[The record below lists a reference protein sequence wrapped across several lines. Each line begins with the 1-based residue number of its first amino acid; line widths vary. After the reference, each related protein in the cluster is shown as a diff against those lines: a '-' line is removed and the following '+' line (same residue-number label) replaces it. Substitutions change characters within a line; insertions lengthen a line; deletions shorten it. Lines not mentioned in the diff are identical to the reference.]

1 MQNRRHDD
9 AARLSASARTEAW
22 TAPWRRPMAIAIAA
36 ALTLGLLTTAP
47 APANAV
53 ACTLS
58 GSGTSDNP
66 YLVATADDLA
76 QVGSVCGLA
85 SAYRQT
91 ANITLD
97 SPATGSSNHSPIG
110 RSVTRFTG
118 SYDGTGKLILGLMIN
133 APVSDAIG
141 LFGGTEG
148 ATLNDIHLIDA
159 RVAGNSDVGALV
171 GHADNGTS
179 ITNCSA
185 TGAVSGAGSVGGLVG
200 ALLSQSDA
208 PSSVERSQA
217 AVSVSATG
225 SASGGLV
232 GRTGI
237 AAAVLY
243 SRATGRVEGTQ
254 YVGGLVGSGA
264 RSAVSGSYATGDVY
278 ASSAWAGALVGLQSA
293 SATVKSYA
301 KGTVTYIGSGP
312 KPTTVGGLIGGTVG
326 DSTSTSSY
334 YTDVTLTNIS
344 TFTDWPIR
352 SGWDTFNPSAT
363 PSRVWGMCALVN
375 SGTPFLLWEY
385 ASSPC
390 GTPAP
395 TPPRTKVAKKTVY
408 FNGNSAKLTKTG
420 KAALRKVYATA
431 SAGTITK
438 LKVTG
443 VVNTRSYS
451 LFTKRLAQARASAV
465 VTYLKKLGYTG
476 TVSKATAKGTKRA
489 KSRKADL
496 VFTYTVTPR

>member
-1 MQNRRHDD
+1 M
-9 AARLSASARTEAW
+9 
-22 TAPWRRPMAIAIAA
+22 
-36 ALTLGLLTTAP
+36 
-47 APANAV
+47 

-58 GSGTSDNP
+58 GSGTSDSP
-66 YLVATADDLA
+66 YLVATADELA

-118 SYDGTGKLILGLMIN
+118 SYDGTGKLIIGLMIN
-133 APVSDAIG
+133 APASDSIG

-159 RVAGNSDVGALV
+159 RVSGNSDVGALV
-171 GHADNGTS
+171 GYADSGTS
-179 ITNCSA
+179 ITDCSA

-200 ALLSQSDA
+200 GLLSQSDA

-217 AVSVSATG
+217 AVGVSATG

-254 YVGGLVGSGA
+254 YVG
-264 RSAVSGSYATGDVY
+264 
-278 ASSAWAGALVGLQSA
+278 
-293 SATVKSYA
+293 
-301 KGTVTYIGSGP
+301 
-312 KPTTVGGLIGGTVG
+312 
-326 DSTSTSSY
+326 
-334 YTDVTLTNIS
+334 
-344 TFTDWPIR
+344 
-352 SGWDTFNPSAT
+352 
-363 PSRVWGMCALVN
+363 
-375 SGTPFLLWEY
+375 
-385 ASSPC
+385 
-390 GTPAP
+390 
-395 TPPRTKVAKKTVY
+395 
-408 FNGNSAKLTKTG
+408 GNSAKLTKTG

-451 LFTKRLAQARASAV
+451 LFTKRLVQARASAV
-465 VTYLKKLGYTG
+465 VNYLKKLGYTG

-496 VFTYTVTPR
+496 VFAYTVTPC